1 MGTFAIRHCAFSISA
16 AALLASCAGSQPPI
30 GAPGGLP
37 GTPAA
42 TAYAGSGTS
51 WMYAQARHQ
60 DLLYVS
66 DGGTRSVDVLD
77 YRSGKVLGQ
86 LTGFSHPAGECIDRK
101 RNVFIV
107 DAAEGAVD
115 EYGRGGTTLLNT
127 LSGLYHPYACS
138 ADPKSNTLAVVY
150 ETGLAVYQ
158 NESGTPALYPIC
170 TGSCLDYSDALGVAY
185 DNQSNL
191 FVHYQYHVGS
201 GSQGYTVF
209 AIYQLTPS
217 GLTRVYNWGNCEGCI
232 GTLAWDGE
240 NLALGLGN
248 GTIIRVAEAG
258 WHEVG
263 EVYISGGGAYQFS
276 IYRGKLIWPWDLEG
290 TVYFYTYPGGTQRRE
305 VAGFENPFDA
315 VVDPA
320 KHGKR

>member
-1 MGTFAIRHCAFSISA
+1 MGTFAIRHFALSISA
-16 AALLASCAGSQPPI
+16 AALLTSCAGWQPPI
-30 GAPGGLP
+30 GAPGGIS

-42 TAYAGSGTS
+42 TAYAGRGKS
-51 WMYAQARHQ
+51 WMNPQARHQ

-66 DGGTRSVDVLD
+66 DDGTRSVDVLG

-101 RNVFIV
+101 GNVFII
-107 DAAEGAVD
+107 DALGEGVY
-115 EYGRGGTTLLNT
+115 EYARGGTTLLNT

-138 ADPKSNTLAVVY
+138 ADPKSDTLAVVY

-185 DNQSNL
+185 DNHSNL

-209 AIYQLTPS
+209 AIYALTPS

-232 GTLAWDGE
+232 GTLAWDGKD
-240 NLALGLGN
+240 LALGIGN
-248 GTIIRVAEAG
+248 GTIIRIAEAG

-263 EVYISGGGAYQFS
+263 EVYISGGGADQFS
-276 IYRGKLIWPWDLEG
+276 IYRGTLIWPWDLEG
-290 TVYFYTYPGGTQRRE
+290 TVYFYTYPGGTLRRQF
-305 VAGFENPFDA
+305 AAFENPFDA

-320 KHGKR
+320 KRAQ